1 MICQH
6 CKKAPATVRVDDVMA
21 FEHHGAEGN
30 EVEQHLLCEMCAQSL
45 QLPTLGVPQHAKD
58 EVWKLLQKS
67 AASARERTS
76 TKPVPTCGG
85 CGLTLEQL
93 RRKGR
98 IGCEECY
105 RSFEQYLEGLLERMH
120 GSCEHRGR
128 TPGVDPAEARREREI
143 EEARTALEEAIA
155 AEEFERAAELR
166 DRLSALSALSAGEG
180 EPRAPEDGG
189 ARLA

>member
-6 CKKAPATVRVDDVMA
+6 CKKAPATVRVDDVKA

-30 EVEQHLLCEMCAQSL
+30 EVEQHLLCEACAQSL

-67 AASARERTS
+67 AASARERKS

-85 CGLTLEQL
+85 CGMTLEQL

-105 RSFEQYLEGLLERMH
+105 SSFSQYLEGLLERMH
-120 GSCEHRGR
+120 GSSEHRGR
-128 TPGVDPAEARREREI
+128 TPGVDPAEARRKREI
-143 EEARTALEEAIA
+143 EEARVALEEAVA

-166 DRLSALSALSAGEG
+166 DRLSDLFDDGG

-189 ARLA
+189 AQLA